1 VAVDKILIEGGRRL
15 EGRVRV
21 SGAKN
26 ATLPLMCAALL
37 ADGPVTLRNVPDLM
51 DVRTTAKLLRTMG
64 VGVVL
69 DGDLAVVD
77 PTGLEHP
84 EAPYELVRTMR
95 ASILVLGP
103 LIARCGRARVSLPG
117 GCAIGERPINLHL
130 KGLEALGATIR
141 LTGGYVEA
149 EASRLKG
156 DRIYLDV
163 ATVTGTE
170 NVMMAAV
177 LAEGRTTIKNAARE
191 PEVVDLAAMLV
202 RMGARIE
209 GAGSDIITIEGV
221 RQLAGTEHTVIPD
234 RIEAGT
240 FMVAAGLTGGDLTL
254 EGARLDHLEAAVSK
268 FREAGLEITVEG
280 AEVRVRSGRAIRAV
294 DVKTLPHPGFP
305 TDLQAQMMVLMARS
319 QGLSVITETVFENR
333 FMHVPELRRMG
344 AQIETQGSRAIIR
357 GVPRLEG
364 APVMASD
371 LRASAALVLAG
382 LAAAGTTEVSRTY
395 HLDRG
400 YERIEQK
407 LSAVGAVIRRVP
419 E

>member
-1 VAVDKILIEGGRRL
+1 MDKILIEGGRRL

-141 LTGGYVEA
+141 LAGGYVEA

>member
-1 VAVDKILIEGGRRL
+1 MDKILIEGGHRL
-15 EGRVRV
+15 EGRVAV

-26 ATLPLMCAALL
+26 AALPLMCAGLL
-37 ADGPVTLRNVPDLM
+37 AEGPVTLHNVPDLM
-51 DVRTTAKLLRTMG
+51 DVRTAAKLLRNMG
-64 VGVVL
+64 VSVAFDADTVII
-69 DGDLAVVD
+69 DAAR
-77 PTGLEHP
+77 LENP
-84 EAPYELVRTMR
+84 EAPYELVKTMR

-103 LIARCGRARVSLPG
+103 LVARYGRARVSLPG

-141 LTGGYVEA
+141 LVGGYVEA
-149 EASRLKG
+149 EARRLKG
-156 DRIYLDV
+156 ERIYLDI

-170 NVMMAAV
+170 NLMMAAV

-191 PEVVDLAAMLV
+191 PEIVDLAAMLT

-209 GAGSDIITIEGV
+209 GAGSDIITIDGV
-221 RQLAGTEHTVIPD
+221 SRLSGAEHTVMPD

-240 FMVAAGLTGGDLTL
+240 FMVAAGVTGGDLIL
-254 EGARLDHLEAAVSK
+254 EGARLDHLEAPVAK
-268 FREAGLEITVEG
+268 FREAGLQITLDAG
-280 AEVRVRSGRAIRAV
+280 RVRVRGGRPIRAV
-294 DVKTLPHPGFP
+294 DVKTLPYPGFP
-305 TDLQAQMMVLMARS
+305 TDLQAQMMVLMACS
-319 QGLSVITETVFENR
+319 GGLSVIAETVFENR

-344 AQIETQGSRAIIR
+344 AQIETQGNTAIIR
-357 GVPRLEG
+357 GVPRLDG

-382 LAAAGTTEVSRTY
+382 LAARGTTEVHRIY

-407 LSAVGAVIRRVP
+407 LSAVGAAIRRVP
-419 E
+419 A

>member
-1 VAVDKILIEGGRRL
+1 MDKILIEGGRRL

-37 ADGPVTLRNVPDLM
+37 ADTPVTLKNVPDLM

-64 VGVVL
+64 VGVAIE
-69 DGDLAVVD
+69 GDAAVID
-77 PTGLEHP
+77 AARIASP
-84 EAPYELVRTMR
+84 EAPYELVKTMR

-103 LIARCGRARVSLPG
+103 LVARCGRARVSLPG

-130 KGLEALGATIR
+130 KGLEALGAAIR

-149 EASRLKG
+149 EAKRLRG
-156 DRIYLDV
+156 DRLYLDFP
-163 ATVTGTE
+163 TVTGTE
-170 NVMMAAV
+170 NLMMAAA

-191 PEVVDLAAMLV
+191 PEIEDLAALLN

-209 GAGSDIITIEGV
+209 GAGTDMITIEGAS
-221 RQLAGTEHTVIPD
+221 RLSGAEHTVIPD

-240 FMVAAGLTGGDLTL
+240 FMVAAGVTGGDLVL
-254 EGARLDHLEAAVSK
+254 EGARLDHLEAAVAK
-268 FREAGLEITVEG
+268 FREAGLEITRDPSG
-280 AEVRVRSGRAIRAV
+280 AVRVRGGRPIRSV

-305 TDLQAQMMVLMARS
+305 TDLQAQMMVLMALSR
-319 QGLSVITETVFENR
+319 GLSVITETVFENR

-344 AQIETQGSRAIIR
+344 ARIETQGSRAIIE
-357 GVPRLEG
+357 GVAGLDG

-382 LAAAGTTEVSRTY
+382 LAARGTTEVNRIY

-400 YERIEQK
+400 YERMEAK
-407 LSAVGAVIRRVP
+407 FAAVGAAIRRVRG
-419 E
+419 

>member
-1 VAVDKILIEGGRRL
+1 MAVDKILIEGGRRL

-141 LTGGYVEA
+141 LAGGYVEA

>member
-1 VAVDKILIEGGRRL
+1 MDKILIEGGRRL
-15 EGRVRV
+15 DGRVV
-21 SGAKN
+21 ISGAKN
-26 ATLPLMCAALL
+26 AALPLMCAGLL
-37 ADGPVTLRNVPDLM
+37 ADGAVTLHNIPDLM
-51 DVRTTAKLLRTMG
+51 DVRTTARLLRNMG
-64 VGVVL
+64 VGVAF
-69 DGDLAVVD
+69 DGDRVVID
-77 PTGLEHP
+77 PAGLESP
-84 EAPYELVRTMR
+84 EAPYELVKTMR

-103 LIARCGRARVSLPG
+103 LVARFGRARVSLPG

-149 EASRLKG
+149 EAKRLKG
-156 DRIYLDV
+156 ERIYLDI

-170 NVMMAAV
+170 NLVMAAV

-191 PEVVDLAAMLV
+191 PEIVDLAAMLA

-209 GAGSDIITIEGV
+209 GAGSDMITIEGV
-221 RQLAGTEHTVIPD
+221 SRLAGAEHTVMPD

-240 FMVAAGLTGGDLTL
+240 FMVAAGVTGGDLIL
-254 EGARLDHLEAAVSK
+254 EGARLDHLEAPVAK
-268 FREAGLEITVEG
+268 FREAGLEITLDG
-280 AEVRVRSGRAIRAV
+280 GHVRVRGGRPIRAV
-294 DVKTLPHPGFP
+294 DIKTLPYPGFP
-305 TDLQAQMMVLMARS
+305 TDLQAQMMVLMACS
-319 QGLSVITETVFENR
+319 GGLSVIAETVFENR

-344 AQIETQGSRAIIR
+344 ARIETQGNTAIIR
-357 GVPRLEG
+357 GVPRLDG

-382 LAAAGTTEVSRTY
+382 LAARGVTEVHRVY

-407 LSAVGAVIRRVP
+407 LSAVGAAIRRVAA
-419 E
+419 

>member
-1 VAVDKILIEGGRRL
+1 MDKILIEGGRRL
-15 EGRVRV
+15 EGQVRV

-26 ATLPLMCAALL
+26 ATLPLMCATLL

-51 DVRTTAKLLRTMG
+51 DVRTTATLLRTMG

-69 DGDLAVVD
+69 DGDAAVID
-77 PTGLEHP
+77 PTGLEQP

-103 LIARCGRARVSLPG
+103 LVARCGRARVSLPG

-130 KGLEALGATIR
+130 KGLEALGATIQ
-141 LTGGYVEA
+141 LAGGYIEA

-170 NVMMAAV
+170 NLMMAAV

-202 RMGARIE
+202 KMGACID
-209 GAGSDIITIEGV
+209 GAGSDMITVEGV
-221 RQLAGTEHTVIPD
+221 RRLAGAEHAVIPD

-240 FMVAAGLTGGDLTL
+240 FMVAAAVTGGDLTL

-268 FREAGLEITVEG
+268 LREAGLEITAEG
-280 AEVRVRSGRAIRAV
+280 AAVRVRGGRAIRAV

-319 QGLSVITETVFENR
+319 RGLSVVTETVFENR

-382 LAAAGTTEVSRTY
+382 LAAAGTTEVSRIY

-407 LSAVGAVIRRVP
+407 LSAVGAAIRRVP
-419 E
+419 A